1 TLDFETPHIRTAKR
15 YDFCDVLVVGAG
27 PSGLAAALSAAE
39 AGARVVLVDENQR
52 GGGSG
57 LYQLGA
63 SAERRLATRRLLDRV
78 RTHPRIR
85 LMEGTC
91 AAAYYA
97 DQWVPLVDAEK
108 LTK

>member
-1 TLDFETPHIRTAKR
+1 MWERMFRRITGLGTLDFETPHIRTAKR

-63 SAERRLATRRLLDRV
+63 SAARRLARGCSTACA
-78 RTHPRIR
+78 PIR
-85 LMEGTC
+85 
-91 AAAYYA
+91 ASA
-97 DQWVPLVDAEK
+97 
-108 LTK
+108 